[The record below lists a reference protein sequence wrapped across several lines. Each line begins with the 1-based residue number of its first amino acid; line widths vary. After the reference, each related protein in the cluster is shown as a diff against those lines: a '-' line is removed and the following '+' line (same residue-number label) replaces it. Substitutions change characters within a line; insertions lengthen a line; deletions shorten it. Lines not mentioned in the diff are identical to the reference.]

1 MSLELFTSKTC
12 QYCEQVRD
20 QLELDGVDF
29 VEYDVDA
36 DREAR
41 KRLGELVG
49 TNVMVPVVVE
59 DGRVTHVGV
68 AGRGCYVNTA

>member
-12 QYCEQVRD
+12 QFCEQVRD

-59 DGRVTHVGV
+59 DGRVTQVGV